1 MKESNMFSVDVFD
14 LFQVAFIVLKLAGII
29 DWSWW
34 KVFIPYE
41 VSIVA
46 VLAMV
51 FVRFIKIFKMSKEV
65 KK

>member
-1 MKESNMFSVDVFD
+1 MRESNMFSVDVFD

-34 KVFIPYE
+34 KVFLPYE

-46 VLAMV
+46 VLV
-51 FVRFIKIFKMSKEV
+51 LILVRCITANKMPKEV